1 MMKRKLSIFAV
12 TSCFLALAAAAT
24 AYAQLPGTVQ
34 RAAIPFNFT
43 VKGKIFTAGVYEL
56 KSVMDS
62 PHALEI
68 SNTKNNNEH
77 AILMTEDVIAAKI
90 PNQGAIVFHKY
101 DDRYY
106 LSQVWAGG
114 EQTGSEVA
122 PSREERNLMNE
133 TANNKIEPATVSL
146 ATY

>member
-1 MMKRKLSIFAV
+1 MKRKALIFAV
-12 TSCFLALAAAAT
+12 TGCLLALTAAANV
-24 AYAQLPGTVQ
+24 YAQLPGTVQ
-34 RAAIPFNFT
+34 RATIPFNFT
-43 VKGKIFTAGVYEL
+43 VKGRIFTAGVYEL

-77 AILMTEDVIAAKI
+77 AILLTVDVKAAKI
-90 PNQGAIVFHKY
+90 PNQGAMVFHKY
-101 DDRYY
+101 GDRYF
-106 LSQVWAGG
+106 LSEVWAGG

-122 PSREERNLMNE
+122 PTREERSLMNE
-133 TANNKIEPATVSL
+133 MASNKVEPATVSL